1 MDNEEIISKLK
12 FLSKVQKCE
21 KINVNGL
28 FVQLDGLKTT
38 VSRTIWN
45 PDSRQNTLTFV
56 ESTINKSCTLI
67 DLYLRSEKS
76 SEIQMGKNIL
86 KDLNNSKIGVA
97 NLKHTY
103 SDDVMFCSKIDT
115 FLQIIDAKIVE
126 LKGKYYTMFQ
136 EDEDDDTD
144 NASANSNETI
154 VTRIV
159 NSE

>member
-76 SEIQMGKNIL
+76 SEVQMGKNIL
-86 KDLNNSKIGVA
+86 KDLNDSKVGIA

-103 SDDVMFCSKIDT
+103 SEDVMFCSKIDT

-126 LKGKYYTMFQ
+126 LKGKYYILFQ
-136 EDEDDDTD
+136 DDDND
-144 NASANSNETI
+144 NASANSNETV
-154 VTRIV
+154 VTTV
-159 NSE
+159 DNS

>member
-45 PDSRQNTLTFV
+45 PDSRQNTLTFI

-76 SEIQMGKNIL
+76 SEVQMGKNIL
-86 KDLNNSKIGVA
+86 KDLNDSKVGIA

-126 LKGKYYTMFQ
+126 LQGKYYILFQ
-136 EDEDDDTD
+136 DDDD
-144 NASANSNETI
+144 DDDASGNSNETV
-154 VTRIV
+154 VTRLD

>member
-45 PDSRQNTLTFV
+45 PDSRQNTLTFI

-76 SEIQMGKNIL
+76 SEVQMGKNIL
-86 KDLNNSKIGVA
+86 KDLNDSKVGIA

-115 FLQIIDAKIVE
+115 FLQIIDAKIIE
-126 LKGKYYTMFQ
+126 LQGKYYILFQ
-136 EDEDDDTD
+136 DEDDDD
-144 NASANSNETI
+144 NASGNSNETV
-154 VTRIV
+154 VTRLD

>member
-45 PDSRQNTLTFV
+45 PDSRQNTLTFI

-76 SEIQMGKNIL
+76 SEVQMGKNIL
-86 KDLNNSKIGVA
+86 KDLNDSKVGIA

-115 FLQIIDAKIVE
+115 FLQIIDAKIIE
-126 LKGKYYTMFQ
+126 LQGKYYILFQ
-136 EDEDDDTD
+136 DDDD
-144 NASANSNETI
+144 DDDASGNSNETV
-154 VTRIV
+154 VTRLD